1 MLKINTLVQL
11 IPETKVRSA
20 RFTLLGVAAILLMM
34 CGNFSFAIDNP
45 DAPDLIAAFEAKEKP
60 ILATAENPDNGYRAS
75 LVAYTDYL
83 TFLDKELNTVYK
95 SLQSKLPKDKQD
107 GLKQSQVNWLKYR
120 DSEFS
125 LIEGTWTKENF
136 GSSSSITRGQYKA
149 AIVRDR
155 VIQLMHYTK
164 SL

>member
-1 MLKINTLVQL
+1 MIKIDGLNPLMQNTKNCV
-11 IPETKVRSA
+11 A
-20 RFTLLGVAAILLMM
+20 RFSWLTGAAVLLMM
-34 CGNFSFAIDNP
+34 LGNLSYAIDNP

-83 TFLDKELNTVYK
+83 TFLEKELNTVYK
-95 SLQSKLPKDKQD
+95 ALQSKLPKDKQD

-120 DSEFS
+120 DSEFF
-125 LIEGTWTKENF
+125 LIEGVWTKENF

-149 AIVRDR
+149 SIVRDR
-155 VIQLMHYTK
+155 VIQLMQYTK
-164 SL
+164 SV